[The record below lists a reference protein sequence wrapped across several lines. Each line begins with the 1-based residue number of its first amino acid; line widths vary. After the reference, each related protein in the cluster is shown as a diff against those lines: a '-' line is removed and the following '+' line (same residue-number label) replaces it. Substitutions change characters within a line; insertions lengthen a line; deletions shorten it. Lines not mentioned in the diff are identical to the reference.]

1 MNHSNWEFCKEKA
14 RLVDVQSALSGKDTL
29 TEYKVKE
36 RTIWQIVVSVIYFSY
51 LQLFI
56 QIYTYKLHISGS

>member
-29 TEYKVKE
+29 TEEKVKE
-36 RTIWQIVVSVIYFSY
+36 RTIWQIVIPVIHCSY
-51 LQLFI
+51 LQFI
-56 QIYTYKLHISGS
+56 QIYTYKLHTLGS